1 MAGEKPSMRVSAK
14 AKQGD
19 ARINLVAIWPRDEG
33 RGYSAKLD
41 RGVRVF
47 ATNADGEEIEID
59 PADWWINF
67 TDFRELQSSGRPASG
82 ARPPPQRNAPR
93 GAPPRRTD
101 ADDAFGAPPPGDDD
115 LLPF

>member
-14 AKQGD
+14 AKNGD
-19 ARINLVAIWPRDEG
+19 TRVNLVAIWPRDEG

-59 PADWWINF
+59 PDEWWINF
-67 TDFRELQSSGRPASG
+67 TDFRELASGGQRAPSG
-82 ARPPPQRNAPR
+82 ARPPPQRTPYR
-93 GAPPRRTD
+93 IPPKRSD
-101 ADDAFGAPPPGDDD
+101 ADDAFNAPPPGDDD
-115 LLPF
+115 IPF

>member
-19 ARINLVAIWPRDEG
+19 TRINLVAIWPRDGG

-47 ATNADGEEIEID
+47 AENESGEEVEIHPD
-59 PADWWINF
+59 EWWINF
-67 TDFRELQSSGRPASG
+67 TDFRELGARGQPSG
-82 ARPPPQRNAPR
+82 APRR
-93 GAPPRRTD
+93 GAPPKSRSD
-101 ADDAFGAPPPGDDD
+101 ADDAPMPDDGDGW
-115 LLPF
+115 PF

>member
-19 ARINLVAIWPRDEG
+19 TRINLVAIWPRDEG

-59 PADWWINF
+59 PDEWWINF
-67 TDFRELQSSGRPASG
+67 TDFRELASSSSGQRASG
-82 ARPPPQRNAPR
+82 ARPPPHRTAPR
-93 GAPPRRTD
+93 GAPPRRSD
-101 ADDAFGAPPPGDDD
+101 ADDAPMPDDD
-115 LLPF
+115 DSLPF

>member
-14 AKQGD
+14 SKNGD
-19 ARINLVAIWPRDEG
+19 QRVNLVAIWPRDEG

-59 PADWWINF
+59 PDEWWINF
-67 TDFRELQSSGRPASG
+67 TDFRELASGGQRAPSG
-82 ARPPPQRNAPR
+82 ARPPPQRTAPR
-93 GAPPRRTD
+93 GAPPPRKED
-101 ADDAFGAPPPGDDD
+101 EDDI
-115 LLPF
+115 PFE